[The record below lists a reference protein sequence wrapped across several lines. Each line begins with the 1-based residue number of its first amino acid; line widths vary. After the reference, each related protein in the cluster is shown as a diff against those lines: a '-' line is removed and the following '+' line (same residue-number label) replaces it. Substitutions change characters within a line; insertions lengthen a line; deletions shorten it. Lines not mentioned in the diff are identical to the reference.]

1 MRGPLCRRTILM
13 VQGSEFVRRRIYEL
27 QCKSGVVTTGK
38 IDGLQPDL
46 SKHTMFM
53 VENLVMEDDC
63 LIRLL
68 QKTDIRHPKS
78 TFL

>member
-1 MRGPLCRRTILM
+1 MSFSAK
-13 VQGSEFVRRRIYEL
+13 VE
-27 QCKSGVVTTGK
+27 VVTTGK